1 MPERATKT
9 MPGGPWKQQMHESG
23 IDSTAK
29 IHSEIAMSEGRR
41 KTPYLG
47 TLNIVRVLFKEA
59 ELGSVRGLGA
69 LLVDASVHEFA
80 QRLCRRTVRHV

>member
-1 MPERATKT
+1 MN
-9 MPGGPWKQQMHESG
+9 
-23 IDSTAK
+23 STAK
-29 IHSEIAMSEGRR
+29 IHRDIAMPVERR

-47 TLNIVRVLFKEA
+47 TLHIVRVLFKEA

-80 QRLCRRTVRHV
+80 QRLCR